1 MAHRDTDHRDTDQ
14 QDTDQHEQDGP
25 DQGRRALLRRL
36 GTQGAAA
43 AGLAAG
49 ATLATARPAGAITG
63 EPLTLG
69 RVGNNAGGATTA
81 VYTGASTT
89 AHAFTFADNSG
100 AVSTATGAA
109 TLVGHA
115 SALGAGVLGASTAR
129 GGTGVTGSAEGVDGV
144 AVRATAPGPGGTAV
158 TATGGTAG
166 VVTTM
171 SPADDT
177 TGLRVV
183 GARRGLVTS
192 ATTTFP
198 LSLAPG
204 THTTGAPAAP
214 AVVGDVTVDASGTI
228 WVCVTA
234 GSPGRF
240 RRLGG
245 TATAGSFTAVQP
257 TRVHDT
263 RKGSPPAGAI
273 GGGRQRLVAVARGI
287 NPSTGALL
295 STDLVP
301 AGATA
306 VSCNVT
312 VLTTTGSGSLA
323 VVPGD
328 ATGATTTTVGWTAAG
343 QQATSG
349 LIVRLDTSRRIK
361 VVASGSGTAHY
372 LVDVTG
378 YWL

>member
-1 MAHRDTDHRDTDQ
+1 MSHDHDLPTTDDPGA
-14 QDTDQHEQDGP
+14 DGADP
-25 DQGRRALLRRL
+25 ARRALLRRL
-36 GTQGAAA
+36 GVQGAAA
-43 AGLAAG
+43 AGIAA
-49 ATLATARPAGAITG
+49 ATTLAGGRPAGAITG

-69 RVGNNAGGATTA
+69 RVGNNAGGATTT

-89 AHAFTFADNSG
+89 THAFTFADNSG

-129 GGTGVTGSAEGVDGV
+129 GGTGLTGSAEGVDGV
-144 AVRATAPGPGGTAV
+144 AVRASAPGPGGTAV

-166 VVTTM
+166 VVTTL
-171 SPADDT
+171 SPIDDT
-177 TGLRVV
+177 TALKVV

-192 ATTTFP
+192 PTTTFP

-204 THTTGAPAAP
+204 SQTAGPPSTA
-214 AVVGDVTVDASGTI
+214 AVVGDVAVDSAGTI
-228 WVCVTA
+228 WICVTA
-234 GSPGRF
+234 GTPGRF
-240 RRLGG
+240 HRLGG
-245 TATAGSFTAVQP
+245 TATSGSFTAVQP

-263 RKGSPPAGAI
+263 RKGSPPAGAL
-273 GGGRQRLVAVARGI
+273 GGGRSRLVAVARGI

-295 STDLVP
+295 ATDLVP

-312 VLTTTGSGSLA
+312 VLATTGTGSLS

-328 ATGATTTTVGWTAAG
+328 ATSATTTAVGWTATG
-343 QQATSG
+343 QQVTGG
-349 LIVRLDTSRRIK
+349 LIVRVDPARRLK
-361 VVASGSGTAHY
+361 FVTTGSGSAHY
-372 LVDVTG
+372 LLDVTG